1 MIEEKSTL
9 KLIMIFFSF
18 TLFPNLHKGK
28 MVKKKR
34 RNAQIYINKNDH
46 VIKIILKQLI
56 VTDVLWI
63 HFSRWY
69 NNVYN
74 TFRALRV

>member
-1 MIEEKSTL
+1 MV
-9 KLIMIFFSF
+9 LIYM
-18 TLFPNLHKGK
+18 GK
-28 MVKKKR
+28 MVKKKK

-63 HFSRWY
+63 HFSRL
-69 NNVYN
+69 V
-74 TFRALRV
+74 